1 MTLWNSLFAA
11 TVLLSFLTAPGTALA
26 QEAFPARPVH
36 VLVPFAPGGAV
47 DIVARTLGDELA
59 GRWRRAV
66 VVENRPGV
74 GGVVASEV
82 AAKAAPDGYTLI
94 IVAIGH
100 ALNPHLYAKLPYDTF
115 NDFTPLSLIG
125 TSPNLL
131 LVRADSQIKT
141 IADLL
146 AAARERPGQISYG
159 HAGNGT
165 SPHLAGELLKST
177 AKIDITP
184 VPYKGGAPA
193 LTDLIGGHIP
203 MTFNNIPESI
213 AQIMAGTV
221 RPLGVT
227 TTLRSPVLP
236 NVPTIAESGLPGF
249 DTGVWWGLLGPGSL
263 PPDIKAKLAK
273 DFSEAVNTP
282 AVKARLLAL
291 GATPIGSSPADFA
304 ALIRSDYEKWGP
316 IIKAAGIRGE

>member
-1 MTLWNSLFAA
+1 MAGWIRLLAAMVSLLAA
-11 TVLLSFLTAPGTALA
+11 IGMARA
-26 QEAFPARPVH
+26 QDVFPSRPVH
-36 VLVPFAPGGAV
+36 LLVPFAPGGAV
-47 DIVARTLGDELA
+47 DIVARTLGDELSS
-59 GRWRRAV
+59 RWGRAV
-66 VVENRPGV
+66 VVENRPGA
-74 GGVVASEV
+74 GGMVASEA

-94 IVAIGH
+94 IVATGH
-100 ALNPHLYAKLPYDTF
+100 ALNPHLYAKLPYDSF

-125 TSPNLL
+125 TSPNML
-131 LVRADSQIKT
+131 LVRADSPIKT
-141 IADLL
+141 LADLI
-146 AAARERPGQISYG
+146 AAARERPGQITYG

-165 SPHLAGELLKST
+165 SPHLAGELLKYM

-184 VPYKGGAPA
+184 IPYKGGAPA

-213 AQIMAGTV
+213 AQITAGTV

-227 TTLRSPVLP
+227 TAIRSPVLP

-249 DTGVWWGLLGPGSL
+249 DTGVWWGLLGPGGV
-263 PPDIKAKLAK
+263 PGDIKTKLAK
-273 DFSEAVNTP
+273 DCADAVNTP
-282 AVKARLLAL
+282 TVKARLLAL
-291 GATPIGSSPADFA
+291 GATPIGSSPEQFA